1 MIMSNSAEHHS
12 IADGDLKAKY
22 LSDCFLMHE
31 IL

>member
-1 MIMSNSAEHHS
+1 MIRPNPAEHHS

-22 LSDCFLMHE
+22 LSDCSLMHE